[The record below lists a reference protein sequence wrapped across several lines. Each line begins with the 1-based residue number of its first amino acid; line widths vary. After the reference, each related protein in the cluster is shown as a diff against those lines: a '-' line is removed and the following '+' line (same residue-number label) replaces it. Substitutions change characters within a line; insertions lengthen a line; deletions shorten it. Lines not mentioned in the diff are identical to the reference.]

1 MILSGS
7 FKIIGSDH
15 NIEGI
20 FTAPGSFSN
29 LNLKLPGRKMR
40 AARGSPL
47 TLSWL
52 PSKFNS
58 ASNYRRL
65 SSSGQV
71 PVLDAVGL
79 ICGSAE
85 TGLSV
90 RLIFR
95 VVSLKPDHLA
105 VPLKRKPMGGDTVEE
120 PAVMADDYGT
130 ACKILQRL
138 FQGAHGVYVQ
148 IIGRFI
154 EQKDIGLFLQHTG
167 QMDAVSFTSG
177 QHRNLLLLITP

>member
-40 AARGSPL
+40 AATGSPL
-47 TLSWL
+47 TLLWL
-52 PSKFNS
+52 PLKFNS

-71 PVLDAVGL
+71 PVLNPVGL
-79 ICGSAE
+79 VCGSSEA
-85 TGLSV
+85 GLSV
-90 RLIFR
+90 CLIFR
-95 VVSLKPDHLA
+95 VVSLEPDHLA
-105 VPLKRKPMGGDTVEE
+105 LSFKRKHMSSDAVEE
-120 PAVMADDYGT
+120 PAVVADDYGT
-130 ACKILQRL
+130 PCKILQRL
-138 FQGAHGVYVQ
+138 FQGTHGVDVQ

-154 EQKDIGLFLQHTG
+154 QPKDIGLLLQH
-167 QMDAVSFTSG
+167 A
-177 QHRNLLLLITP
+177 